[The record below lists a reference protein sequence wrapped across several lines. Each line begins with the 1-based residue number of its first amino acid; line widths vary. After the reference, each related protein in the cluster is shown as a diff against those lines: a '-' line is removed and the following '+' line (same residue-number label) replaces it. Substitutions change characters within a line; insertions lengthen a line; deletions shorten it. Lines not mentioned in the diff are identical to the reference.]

1 MYNCSIIINNNYLY
15 YFDDITLYYN
25 IIHILICRRV
35 SITTYCTVVIK
46 YTVYSVLSTYVQ

>member
-15 YFDDITLYYN
+15 YFDDITL
-25 IIHILICRRV
+25 CRRV

-46 YTVYSVLSTYVQ
+46 YTVYSVVIKSKI